1 MMNDEVNLEPRDGD
15 FTKYLEERD
24 INSAKPQTEPV
35 PEASFVKSLPIGAL
49 PFLATVEA
57 SFLVE
62 PSAEELE
69 NLRAFAEKPDLS
81 EEELARLAL
90 EDPGMDGNVNTPE

>member
-1 MMNDEVNLEPRDGD
+1 MKNDEMNLEPRDGD
-15 FTKYLEERD
+15 FAKYLEERAT
-24 INSAKPQTEPV
+24 NSAKPQAEPV
-35 PEASFVKSLPIGAL
+35 PEASFGKPLPISAL

-57 SFLVE
+57 SFIAE

-69 NLRAFAEKPDLS
+69 KLRAFAEKPDLS
-81 EEELARLAL
+81 EEELARQAL